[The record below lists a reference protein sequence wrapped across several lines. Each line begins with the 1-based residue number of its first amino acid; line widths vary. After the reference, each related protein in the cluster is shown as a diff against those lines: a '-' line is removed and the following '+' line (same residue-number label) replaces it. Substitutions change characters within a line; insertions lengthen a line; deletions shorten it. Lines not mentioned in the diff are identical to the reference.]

1 MRCWKS
7 SKKAE
12 KLSEKNDETQP
23 QGLTPQKNAA
33 IIRALSEVDANEK
46 ALART
51 VVGVQLIVVLVAA
64 SAIGIAKMPDIAIA
78 VLSGG
83 VVSVLNGTLLAWR
96 MTKMA
101 SASDQDAQLQ
111 LRLLYFYAAERF
123 LVVIVSLAFCMA
135 ALKLSPLAVLGGFVM
150 GQAVLLIARLF
161 LRIKTEIATK
171 NG

>member
-1 MRCWKS
+1 L
-7 SKKAE
+7 SKKKE
-12 KLSEKNDETQP
+12 GMQP

-46 ALART
+46 AQART
-51 VVGVQLIVVLVAA
+51 VVALQMIVVLVATIVI
-64 SAIGIAKMPDIAIA
+64 SIAWMPDIALA

-96 MTKMA
+96 MSKIA
-101 SASDQDAQLQ
+101 SASDRDAQLQ

-123 LVVIVSLAFCMA
+123 MVVIVSLAFCMA
-135 ALKLSPLAVLGGFVM
+135 ALRLTPFAVLGGFVM
-150 GQAVLLIARLF
+150 GQAVLLTARLF
-161 LRIKTEIATK
+161 LRIKTEMAAK

>member
-1 MRCWKS
+1 MS
-7 SKKAE
+7 N
-12 KLSEKNDETQP
+12 KNEGMQP
-23 QGLTPQKNAA
+23 QGLTPPKNAA

-46 ALART
+46 VLART
-51 VVGVQLIVVLVAA
+51 VVAVQLIVMLVAA
-64 SAIGIAKMPDIAIA
+64 IAIGVANKPDIALA

-83 VVSVLNGTLLAWR
+83 GVSVLNGTLLAWR
-96 MTKMA
+96 MSKIA

-123 LVVIVSLAFCMA
+123 MVVIVSLAFCMA
-135 ALKLSPLAVLGGFVM
+135 ALRLTPLAVLGGFVM
-150 GQAVLLIARLF
+150 GQAVLLTARLF